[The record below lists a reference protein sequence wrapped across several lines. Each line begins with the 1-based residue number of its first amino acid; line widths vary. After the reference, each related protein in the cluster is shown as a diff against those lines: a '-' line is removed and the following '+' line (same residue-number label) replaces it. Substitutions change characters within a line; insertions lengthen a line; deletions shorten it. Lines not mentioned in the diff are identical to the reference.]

1 MEDPPQPS
9 PEASPKSSPKGKDF
23 SLSFRRGLGRGC
35 GEVWRGSRVSPL
47 LRMGHIRLLQNDW
60 KSSIQHYEQFVN
72 AFCKETG
79 KDIKAALALLDSQ
92 WSMVNGQWS
101 MNKDLLL
108 IRDILQAEAEQSA
121 KENPGGTA

>member
-1 MEDPPQPS
+1 MAAPSTSPRGETCCREDLSPSGEME
-9 PEASPKSSPKGKDF
+9 
-23 SLSFRRGLGRGC
+23 RG
-35 GEVWRGSRVSPL
+35 L

-60 KSSIQHYEQFVN
+60 KSCIQHYEQFVN

-101 MNKDLLL
+101 MVNGQRSMNKDLLL

-121 KENPGGTA
+121 KGNPGGTA

>member
-1 MEDPPQPS
+1 
-9 PEASPKSSPKGKDF
+9 
-23 SLSFRRGLGRGC
+23 
-35 GEVWRGSRVSPL
+35 
-47 LRMGHIRLLQNDW
+47 MGHIRLLQNDW

-92 WSMVNGQWS
+92 WLTLNAQLSTLNPKLSTLNSQLSTPNGQWS

>member
-1 MEDPPQPS
+1 
-9 PEASPKSSPKGKDF
+9 
-23 SLSFRRGLGRGC
+23 
-35 GEVWRGSRVSPL
+35 
-47 LRMGHIRLLQNDW
+47 MGHIRLLQNDW

-92 WSMVNGQWS
+92 WLTHNAQLSTLNSQLSTPNGQWS
-101 MNKDLLL
+101 MDKDLLL

>member
-1 MEDPPQPS
+1 
-9 PEASPKSSPKGKDF
+9 
-23 SLSFRRGLGRGC
+23 
-35 GEVWRGSRVSPL
+35 
-47 LRMGHIRLLQNDW
+47 MGHIRLLQNDW

-92 WSMVNGQWS
+92 WSTLNAQLSTPNGQWSTVNGQWS
-101 MNKDLLL
+101 TVNGQRSMVNGKWLNGKWYDLLL

-121 KENPGGTA
+121 KESPGGTA